1 MRRDPQ
7 LIQLSREHH
16 AALRLAKQ
24 LLEVQSP
31 PAADALAAVARE
43 SAGLLS
49 HFEQEERELLPQLLN
64 YGEAQLAARLQD
76 EHRQMRALLQADDA
90 ASLKLLGVLLGGQ
103 IFFMLR
109 SLRGMKGNMLR
120 VNQYRFR
127 NTKNHLGKV
136 TSPRLKT

>member
-31 PAADALAAVARE
+31 PAAEALAAVARE

-90 ASLKLLGVLLGGQ
+90 ASLKLLGVLLGGH
-103 IFFMLR
+103 
-109 SLRGMKGNMLR
+109 
-120 VNQYRFR
+120 VRFEER
-127 NTKNHLGKV
+127 ELFETLQRHWAQQGGAAATESNAACAGSTE
-136 TSPRLKT
+136 